1 MLLGKK
7 MLRGGKFLSGVLALS
22 MTLGGVTAYATQET
36 QEALDKAR
44 REASQTQQAIDENQD
59 TLDDLQGVQSGLSG
73 QLSSLNSQLSDITSN
88 LAEISAKI
96 SDKKD
101 EISAKQ
107 EEIQKTQ
114 KQLDD
119 AVAAQEEQ
127 YRSMKERI
135 RFLYERGNKYYLEIL
150 LQAGSYGELLNRSS
164 YIQELNDYDAKAL
177 EKYKKTAKEI
187 QKRKD
192 ELQEEQDVL
201 NQQQNELEELHTQA
215 SSKAEQVSGLVSQ
228 TAGSLNVAN
237 AQISSAQDA
246 ADALQNQLDSQNATV
261 SALEKQLAEEKR
273 LQELSNASTWRNI
286 SDIAFEEGDRYLLAN
301 LIYCEAGGEPYDGQ
315 VAVGAV
321 VMNRV
326 MSGAF
331 PGTVSGVIYQKWQ
344 FEPAMTGRLALAL
357 SENRAT
363 DSCYRA
369 ADAAMAGQTT
379 VGDCLFFRTPIPQ
392 ISPKYTIGGHIFY

>member
-1 MLLGKK
+1 MSL
-7 MLRGGKFLSGVLALS
+7 
-22 MTLGGVTAYATQET
+22 TLGCVTVHATQET

-44 REASQTQQAIDENQD
+44 QEASQTQQAIDENQD
-59 TLDDLQGVQSGLSG
+59 TLDNLQGVQSGLSS
-73 QLSSLNSQLSDITSN
+73 QLSSLNSRLSDITSN

-114 KQLDD
+114 KQLDE

-127 YRSMKERI
+127 YDSMKERI
-135 RFLYERGNKYYLEIL
+135 RFLYERGNQYYLEIL
-150 LQAGSYGELLNRSS
+150 LKSGSYGELLNRSS
-164 YIQELNDYDAKAL
+164 YIRELNNYDAKVL
-177 EKYKKTAKEI
+177 EQYKKTAQEI
-187 QKRKD
+187 QQRKD
-192 ELQEEQDVL
+192 ELQKEQDAL
-201 NQQQNELEELHTQA
+201 NQQQNELEELHSQA
-215 SSKAEQVSGLVSQ
+215 SSKADQVSGLVSQ
-228 TAGSLNVAN
+228 TAGSLNAAN

-246 ADALQNQLDSQNATV
+246 ADALQDQLDSQNATV

-273 LQELSNASTWRNI
+273 LQALSNASTWRNI

-301 LIYCEAGGEPYDGQ
+301 LIYCEAGGEPYEGQ

-392 ISPKYTIGGHIFY
+392 VTPKYTIGGHIFY

>member
-1 MLLGKK
+1 MSL
-7 MLRGGKFLSGVLALS
+7 
-22 MTLGGVTAYATQET
+22 TLGGVTVHATQET

-44 REASQTQQAIDENQD
+44 QEASQTQQAIDENQD
-59 TLDDLQGVQSGLSG
+59 TLDNLQGVQSGLSS
-73 QLSSLNSQLSDITSN
+73 QLSSLNSRLSDITSN

-114 KQLDD
+114 KQLDE

-127 YRSMKERI
+127 YNSMKERI
-135 RFLYERGNKYYLEIL
+135 RFLYERGNQYYLEIL
-150 LQAGSYGELLNRSS
+150 LKSGSYGELLNRSS
-164 YIQELNDYDAKAL
+164 YIRELNNYDAKVL
-177 EKYKKTAKEI
+177 EQYKKTAQEI
-187 QKRKD
+187 QRRKD
-192 ELQEEQDVL
+192 ELQKEQDAL
-201 NQQQNELEELHTQA
+201 NQQQNELEELHSQA
-215 SSKAEQVSGLVSQ
+215 SSKADQVSGLVSQ
-228 TAGSLNVAN
+228 TAGSLNAAN

-246 ADALQNQLDSQNATV
+246 ADALQDQLDSQNATV

-273 LQELSNASTWRNI
+273 LQALSNASTWRNI

-301 LIYCEAGGEPYDGQ
+301 LIYCEAGGEPYEGQ

-392 ISPKYTIGGHIFY
+392 VTPKYTIGGHIFY